1 MKSLN
6 FPLFSM
12 MYSIASTVIIGVLM
26 IVALV
31 IGYDDIPD
39 IIMVAVVG
47 AVIALPVGFVAT
59 KKVGSIGNNKSE

>member
-39 IIMVAVVG
+39 IIVVCIVG
-47 AVIALPVGFVAT
+47 AVAALPVGYIAM
-59 KKVGSIGNNKSE
+59 KKVGSIGNKKSD

>member
-12 MYSIASTVIIGVLM
+12 MYSIASTVIIGVFM
-26 IVALV
+26 IAALV

-39 IIMVAVVG
+39 IIIVCVVG
-47 AVIALPVGFVAT
+47 AVVALPVSFLAT
-59 KKVGSIGNNKSE
+59 KKVGSIGNKKSE